1 MVTSLHRVLVLLMV
15 VLAMT
20 GCAHHSVV
28 VRCDGKLEPINLPQ
42 PKAADM
48 MPAAPASPPADSTK

>member
-15 VLAMT
+15 VFAIP

-28 VRCDGKLEPINLPQ
+28 VRCDGKLDPINLPR

-48 MPAAPASPPADSTK
+48 MPAAPASPPAN